1 MLKFLLVTFFSVYM
15 LSHVAQGANTPI
27 DTDLNNGAITSIKI
41 VQSTES
47 AVAQRST
54 SYEFQF
60 NKLTVKD
67 TQALIGLLNKFIN
80 DLSIDPTTT
89 SNVAEPDAVGA
100 STAVGNV
107 KPDTVS
113 APTAGGNVTR
123 RRGCSGYN
131 HHPDCQ
137 CGFGMGW

>member
-80 DLSIDPTTT
+80 DLSIDPTAVD
-89 SNVAEPDAVGA
+89 NVKPAAAGTP
-100 STAVGNV
+100 TAVGNV
-107 KPDTVS
+107 KPDTVGAS
-113 APTAGGNVTR
+113 TAGGNVTR
-123 RRGCSGYN
+123 RRGCLGYN
-131 HHPDCQ
+131 HYPDCQ
-137 CGFGMGW
+137 CGFGL